1 MIKFFRKIRQ
11 NSISKNKTV
20 DYLKYAIGEIFLLVI
35 GILIALSINNWNEQ
49 QKREALKENY
59 ILSIKKDLEQ
69 DIFEINAYSETIN
82 KSLNN
87 LNNLKNRLQNPS
99 ANIDTLIQIARYE
112 FNPNYI
118 VAKRFNNNT
127 FNSLIST
134 GNIDLLDPW
143 VNETLLDLNT
153 VQILAMDGIKSNYGV
168 YNNVVTNYISRYS
181 YNNTM
186 MGKIEGFIDENIWES
201 ISENELSFDFSSIL
215 LTKITMYQH
224 ILDFQNRVLILTLEF
239 REKLNKY

>member
-1 MIKFFRKIRQ
+1 MIPFFRKIR
-11 NSISKNKTV
+11 KKMADDNKP
-20 DYLKYAIGEIFLLVI
+20 LKYMRYALGEIFLLVI
-35 GILIALSINNWNEQ
+35 GILIALSINNWNHQ
-49 QKREALKENY
+49 QNRQGLKENY

-69 DIFEINAYSETIN
+69 DIFELNAYSEAIN
-82 KSLNN
+82 KSLKN
-87 LNNLKNRLQNPS
+87 LKNLKNRLQNPS

-134 GNIDLLDPW
+134 GNIDLLDFW

-168 YNNVVTNYISRYS
+168 YNNVVIKYISRYS
-181 YNNTM
+181 YNNTV
-186 MGKIEGFIDENIWES
+186 MGKIDGFIDDNIWDS
-201 ISENELSFDFSSIL
+201 ISENELSSDFSSIL

-224 ILDFQNRVLILTLEF
+224 ILDFQNKVLILSLEF